1 MRFHNKQQG
10 TIRMTFKKTILAATA
25 AAMTLMGS
33 TAIAEALRVGVEGA
47 YAPFSKKE
55 ADGTLSG
62 FDIDI
67 AYALCEQ
74 LERECVLVE
83 QEWDGMIPA
92 LIANKYDAIVASM
105 SITEDRKKKV
115 SFSEK
120 YYHTPSRFIAKDGA
134 SFELTAEGTKGVKI
148 GVLRGTT
155 LQCYVEKHFPHA
167 DIKLY
172 NTQEDVFADL
182 TAGRLDLQLNNTLGA
197 LDGFLNTPQ
206 GEGFSF
212 YGEDLDDPACLGEGV
227 GIAVRK
233 GDPLAEELSAA
244 IKEIRA
250 DGTYKIINDKYFPVD
265 IYGN

>member
-1 MRFHNKQQG
+1 MKLK
-10 TIRMTFKKTILAATA
+10 TTILASVIGAVT
-25 AAMTLMGS
+25 MMGS
-33 TAIAEALRVGVEGA
+33 TAIAETLRIGVEGA

-67 AYALCEQ
+67 AKALCAE
-74 LERECVLVE
+74 LKRECELVE

-92 LIANKYDAIVASM
+92 LIARKYDAIVASM

-115 SFSEK
+115 DFTDK
-120 YYHTPSRFIAKDGA
+120 YYFTPSRFIAKEG
-134 SFELTAEGTKGVKI
+134 STIELTKEGTKGVSI

-155 LQCYVEKHFPHA
+155 LQCHVEKMYPDA

-182 TAGRLDLQLNNTLGA
+182 VAGRLDMQLNNTLQA
-197 LDGFLNTPQ
+197 IDGFLNTPQ
-206 GEGFSF
+206 GKGFAF
-212 YGEDLDDPACLGEGV
+212 LGGDVDDVACMGEGT

-233 GDPLAEELSAA
+233 GDPLAGELSAA
-244 IKEIRA
+244 IKAIRA
-250 DGTYKIINDKYFPVD
+250 NGTYKAINEKYFDID
-265 IYGN
+265 IYGK

>member
-1 MRFHNKQQG
+1 MN
-10 TIRMTFKKTILAATA
+10 IKKAALTA
-25 AAMTLMGS
+25 AALAVSLAG
-33 TAIAEALRVGVEGA
+33 TAALAEPLRIGVEGA
-47 YAPFSKKE
+47 YVPFSQKE
-55 ADGTLSG
+55 ADGTLTG

-67 AYALCEQ
+67 ALALCDA
-74 LERECVLVE
+74 LDRECELVE

-92 LIANKYDAIVASM
+92 LIARKYDAIVASM

-120 YYHTPSRFIAKDGA
+120 YYHTPSRFIARDGA
-134 SFELTAEGTKGVKI
+134 SFDLTAEGTKGVKI

-155 LQCYVEKHFPHA
+155 LQCYVEKHFPDA

-212 YGEDLDDPACLGEGV
+212 YGDDLNDPACLGEGV
-227 GIAVRK
+227 GVAVRK
-233 GDPLAEELSAA
+233 GDPLADELSAA
-244 IKEIRA
+244 IKEIRE
-250 DGTYKIINDKYFPVD
+250 DGTYKTINDKYFPVD

>member
-1 MRFHNKQQG
+1 MKL
-10 TIRMTFKKTILAATA
+10 TKTIFAAVIGAATLIA
-25 AAMTLMGS
+25 TPAM
-33 TAIAEALRVGVEGA
+33 AEKLRMGVEGA

-67 AYALCEQ
+67 AYALCAE
-74 LERECVLVE
+74 LKRECELVE

-115 SFSEK
+115 DFTEK
-120 YYHTPSRFIAKDGA
+120 YYDTPSRFIAKEGA
-134 SFELTAEGTKGVKI
+134 KFELTREGTKGVKI

-155 LQCYVEKHFPHA
+155 LQCYVEKHMPDA
-167 DIKLY
+167 DLKLY

-182 TAGRLDLQLNNTLGA
+182 VAGRLDMQLNNTLQA
-197 LDGFLNTPQ
+197 IDGFLNTPQ
-206 GEGFSF
+206 GQGFAF
-212 YGEDLDDPACLGEGV
+212 LGDDLDDVACLGEGT

-233 GDPLAEELSAA
+233 GDPLAGELSAA
-244 IKEIRA
+244 IKAIRA
-250 DGTYKIINDKYFPVD
+250 NGKYKEINDKYFAID
-265 IYGN
+265 IYGK

>member
-1 MRFHNKQQG
+1 MKL
-10 TIRMTFKKTILAATA
+10 KKTLIASVVSAVALFNGQ
-25 AAMTLMGS
+25 AMADTLR
-33 TAIAEALRVGVEGA
+33 IGVEGA
-47 YAPFSKKE
+47 YAPFSMKE

-67 AYALCEQ
+67 AKALCAE
-74 LERECVLVE
+74 LKRECELVE

-115 SFSEK
+115 DFTEK
-120 YYHTPSRFIAKDGA
+120 YYATPTRFIAKEGA
-134 SFELTAEGTKGVKI
+134 SFELTREGTKGLKI
-148 GVLRGTT
+148 GLLRGTT
-155 LQCYVEKHFPHA
+155 MQCYVEKHFPDA

-182 TAGRLDLQLNNTLGA
+182 VAGRLDMQINNTLQA
-197 LDGFLNTPQ
+197 IDGFLNTPQ
-206 GEGFSF
+206 GKGFAF
-212 YGEDLDDPACLGEGV
+212 LGDDLDDVACLGEGT

-233 GDPLAEELSAA
+233 GDPLAGELSAA
-244 IKEIRA
+244 IKAIRA
-250 DGTYKIINDKYFPVD
+250 DGTYKAINDKYFAID